1 MVSKLAFAFK
11 IIRPIIFSTVKKVSF
26 PQSRNFSLVKE
37 LFHNQGPF
45 LQSRNF
51 CHGAVV
57 DILHGQGNFLQKNL
71 TWSIKFS
78 TKKWSFLLSRK
89 FFTRK
94 KITWSKK
101 ISTNRKFFHKIFFL
115 DHGSFLQTKIFT
127 QSKNFSANNDQKGSL
142 KVKILDWFNTTSC
155 AKIFLTL

>member
-1 MVSKLAFAFK
+1 MVSKLAFTFK

-45 LQSRNF
+45 SQSRNF

-71 TWSIKFS
+71 T
-78 TKKWSFLLSRK
+78 
-89 FFTRK
+89 
-94 KITWSKK
+94 
-101 ISTNRKFFHKIFFL
+101 
-115 DHGSFLQTKIFT
+115 
-127 QSKNFSANNDQKGSL
+127 
-142 KVKILDWFNTTSC
+142 
-155 AKIFLTL
+155 